1 MHKALL
7 IGVVSFCIAAGAS
20 AAASCPVGLKSM
32 SEAELFFGRG
42 GVSAVTNND
51 WQQFLSKEI
60 TPRFPDGLTVE
71 DGAGQWRNASSAIIR
86 EASKH
91 LIIVLPGAPDDAAKL
106 AAIRKAYKQRF
117 RQESVMLLEH
127 EVCGS
132 F

>member
-1 MHKALL
+1 MRGPVSIAVALL
-7 IGVVSFCIAAGAS
+7 CVIAGARAAGP
-20 AAASCPVGLKSM
+20 CPAGLKSM
-32 SEAELFFGRG
+32 TEAELFFGRA
-42 GVSAVTNND
+42 GVSVVTDKD
-51 WQQFLSKEI
+51 WRRFLAEDV

-71 DGAGQWRNASSAIIR
+71 DGSGQWRNANGAIIR

-106 AAIRKAYKQRF
+106 AAIRKTYKQRF

>member
-32 SEAELFFGRG
+32 TEAELFFGRG
-42 GVSAVTNND
+42 GAAVVSNKD
-51 WQQFLSKEI
+51 WRRFLAEDV

-106 AAIRKAYKQRF
+106 AAIRKAYKRRF
-117 RQESVMLLEH
+117 RQESVMLMEH